1 MFGTRAHGDSQH
13 MSKGACSHSATL
25 HADLSQ
31 ANALTTIHENLQQ
44 SEVFHLKSENAIRK
58 ILASKKKKIGFGN
71 FSKKYFQNSNCPK
84 NR

>member
-1 MFGTRAHGDSQH
+1 MFGTRAHGDSHH

-31 ANALTTIHENLQQ
+31 ANALTTIHEHLLPDV
-44 SEVFHLKSENAIRK
+44 VFHLQSENAIRK
-58 ILASKKKKIGFGN
+58 ILASKMKKMGFGK
-71 FSKKYFQNSNCPK
+71 FSKKYFQNSHFPK